1 MTTVTYGREASHT
14 KGSDFGPG
22 IMGRVKGY
30 FARTRAERQ
39 LHQLDDRM
47 LAEAIARALRQS
59 AHLVSHAARGD
70 EADDALAAG
79 EFDLVLLD
87 VGPYLSFD

>member
-1 MTTVTYGREASHT
+1 MTTTTYGREASHI
-14 KGSDFGPG
+14 KGSDFAPG

-47 LAEAIARALRQS
+47 LADIGVRRSEIEKM
-59 AHLVSHAARGD
+59 VWGD
-70 EADDALAAG
+70 
-79 EFDLVLLD
+79 
-87 VGPYLSFD
+87 